1 MWTILTKTVKE
12 FLEDNCMRMA
22 AAVAYYAIF
31 SLPALLVVVISAI
44 GISGLVSEQAVSDRL
59 GSEIRSVVGEG
70 GAEQVRTMIHETSAS
85 GNGLWGTIIGAVVL
99 LFGATGVMVQ
109 LQDALNEAWDID
121 PKQQTGGVLGFL
133 VKRLVSLGMILVFA
147 LLLLVSITASVIFK
161 GLGSRLDEWL
171 PGPFSG
177 NTLEII
183 NSLVMLGVVTTMFAM
198 MYRFLP
204 DRHVAWRHVWLGAA
218 LTGLMF
224 VLAKWGLGLYLSH
237 SGVASTYGAAGA
249 LALILLWVY
258 YSAIVFL
265 LGAEFTQVWARRHRS
280 DNLTRNSGSDV
291 GHVLNTSPGTHDPP
305 ALIENR

>member
-1 MWTILTKTVKE
+1 MWTVLKKTVND

-22 AAVAYYAIF
+22 AALAYYAVF

-44 GISGLVSEQAVSDRL
+44 GISGLVSEQVVSDRL

-70 GAEQVRTMIHETSAS
+70 GAEQVRTMIRETSAS

-109 LQDALNEAWDID
+109 LQDALNVAWDVD
-121 PKQQTGGVLGFL
+121 PEQQTSGLLGFL
-133 VKRLVSLGMILVFA
+133 VKRLLSLGIILGFA
-147 LLLLVSITASVIFK
+147 LLLLVSITASVVLK

-171 PGPFSG
+171 PGPLSG

-204 DRHVAWRHVWLGAA
+204 DRHVAWRHVWLGAG

-224 VLAKWGLGLYLSH
+224 VLAKWGLGLYLSQ

-258 YSAIVFL
+258 YSAIIFL
-265 LGAEFTQVWARRHRS
+265 LGAEFTHVWARRHGA
-280 DNLTRNSGSDV
+280 DFPKGDQETTRQTEPR
-291 GHVLNTSPGTHDPP
+291 TSPGTIDPP
-305 ALIENR
+305 SLLS